1 MTDGRPGGRSLGRV
15 LDAAVALDADRTA
28 LVVDDD
34 VVCTYGELEAAVTR
48 VATGLLDAGVG
59 PGQRVPLADQTSV
72 LATAGVIAC
81 ARIGAAAALM
91 NPRLTAGEMAA
102 LAAAAGTVPVAIAGP
117 LATQALADSG
127 CTTVLGAR
135 DLLGAER
142 GDLGGDAAGPS
153 ASTSGAGA
161 VDGPD
166 RGSDAVVLFTSGTT
180 GTPKAVPLANDL
192 LGARIAAYAP
202 AAEQKPAVGIMCV
215 PFVHVGG
222 MLGLMVALARGSTT
236 VALTRF
242 EAGSWLET
250 VERYRANTCF
260 LVPTMLHRIVEHPRL
275 ADTDVS
281 SLQVLTYGAAPASP
295 DLIRTATE
303 RLPGVGLANTFG
315 QTETLGS
322 ITILPPGDHPP
333 ERLASVGRPLPGVEI
348 RVVDPDTLED
358 RPTGS
363 VGELWVKQGMGATVD
378 SLVGDGSSPGWLR
391 TGDLVS
397 VDGDGYVFPAGRLS
411 DTINR
416 GGEKIAPMEVE
427 EVVRRHPSV
436 RDVAAFAVPD
446 TEMGSRVGV
455 ALVGHHLTLEDL
467 RDFCRG
473 QLAPFK
479 LPERLLVLDE
489 LPYSDFGKVD
499 RKALRALVDE
509 RT

>member
-1 MTDGRPGGRSLGRV
+1 MTGRAGSAGGRSLGRV
-15 LDAAVALDADRTA
+15 LDAAVELDPDRTA

-34 VVCTYGELEAAVTR
+34 VVCAYGQLEEAVTR
-48 VATGLLDAGVG
+48 VAAGLRDAGVA
-59 PGQRVPLADQTSV
+59 PGQRVPLADQTSI

-91 NPRLTAGEMAA
+91 NPRLTGGEMAA
-102 LAAAAGTVPVAIAGP
+102 LVGAASTGPVAIGGP
-117 LATQALADSG
+117 LATRALADAG
-127 CTTVLGAR
+127 CTIVLGAD
-135 DLLGAER
+135 DLLGSGLSRGGPPGAEV
-142 GDLGGDAAGPS
+142 GVD
-153 ASTSGAGA
+153 
-161 VDGPD
+161 VDGAA
-166 RGSDAVVLFTSGTT
+166 DAVVLFTSGTT

-202 AAEQKPAVGIMCV
+202 AAEPKPTVGIMCV

-242 EAGSWLET
+242 EAGTWLEA
-250 VERYRANTCF
+250 VERYRVNTCF

-295 DLIRTATE
+295 DLIRTAAE

-348 RVVDPDTLED
+348 RVVDPDSLED

-378 SLVGDGSSPGWLR
+378 ALAGDGSSPGWLR

-397 VDGDGYVFPAGRLS
+397 VDDDGYVYPAGRLS

-416 GGEKIAPMEVE
+416 GGEKITPMEVE
-427 EVVRRHPSV
+427 GAVRRHPAV

-455 ALVGHHLTLEDL
+455 ALIGADLTLEEL
-467 RDFCRG
+467 RDFCRDH
-473 QLAPFK
+473 LAPFK
-479 LPERLLVLDE
+479 LPEQLLVLVE
-489 LPYSDFGKVD
+489 LPYNDFGKVD